1 MNEKMDLIDTKIIN
15 CLSENSRIN
24 ASEIAE
30 KVKLSVSAV
39 IERIKKLEGS
49 AIKQYTVILNND
61 KIGKDVAAMISVNLD
76 HPRFNQSFEDEV
88 KSHAHITECYYMAG
102 DYDYMLKVVTHN
114 TKSLERVLNDIKSVP
129 GVAKTRTMIVLSTVK
144 EIYTPPLKVA
154 KISKTTKS

>member
-1 MNEKMDLIDTKIIN
+1 MDLIDTKIIN

-39 IERIKKLEGS
+39 IERIKKLETNGT
-49 AIKQYTVILNND
+49 IKQYTLILNND
-61 KIGKDVAAMISVNLD
+61 MIGRDVSAMISVNLD
-76 HPRFNQSFEDEV
+76 HPRFNQSFEAEV

-114 TKSLERVLNDIKSVP
+114 TKSLERVLNDIKSVQ
-129 GVAKTRTMIVLSTVK
+129 GVSKTRTMIVLSSVK
-144 EIYTPPLKVA
+144 EIFTPPLKV
-154 KISKTTKS
+154 TKSK